1 MPQVLLVNPSPRKGK
16 SKMATRK
23 KARSPAQRAATAK
36 LVRLNKSRSSA
47 ARRKARPKRR
57 PTIAGRAQARRSA
70 RAPGRPTKVRARRRR
85 LTSARAA
92 SVAGRTL
99 RYRQPNPIGN
109 FVSGTLIPSA
119 VGGAGALALDIAL
132 AALPLPDAMKN
143 GPMAPLVK
151 VAGAVGLG
159 MLASQFLGRKTGE
172 QVAAGALT
180 VTIYNVAR
188 KALAGIKKKDGTP
201 MIPGLSM
208 YTEGPMGE
216 YVSGDETLE
225 LGYADSGM
233 QVGDTYLMPDGSVAG
248 YETGVYR

>member
-1 MPQVLLVNPSPRKGK
+1 
-16 SKMATRK
+16 MATRK

-36 LVRLNKSRSSA
+36 LVRLNKSRSA
-47 ARRKARPKRR
+47 APRRKTRPARKAAPVKRR
-57 PTIAGRAQARRSA
+57 RVA
-70 RAPGRPTKVRARRRR
+70 RAASKPARRARRRP

-92 SVAGRTL
+92 SAAGRTL
-99 RYRQPNPIGN
+99 RYRRPNPMGGFITN
-109 FVSGTLIPSA
+109 TLIPSA

-132 AALPLPDAMKN
+132 AALPLPEAMKT

-208 YTEGPMGE
+208 YPDGAMGE